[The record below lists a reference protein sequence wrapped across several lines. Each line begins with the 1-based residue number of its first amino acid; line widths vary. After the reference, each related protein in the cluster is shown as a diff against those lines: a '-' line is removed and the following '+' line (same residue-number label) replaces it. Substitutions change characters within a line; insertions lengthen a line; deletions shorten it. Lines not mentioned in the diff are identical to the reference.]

1 MGVDIEAVGTR
12 YLLAFYRFYFFAI
25 FYRKS
30 IDYLCTQIYNRLIRN
45 TETRN
50 HASKVAKMQREVRMR
65 YEEYEVTSEFEDE
78 EENEDVYP
86 EWSED
91 YLNSLGMSMSDFV

>member
-1 MGVDIEAVGTR
+1 
-12 YLLAFYRFYFFAI
+12 
-25 FYRKS
+25 
-30 IDYLCTQIYNRLIRN
+30 
-45 TETRN
+45 
-50 HASKVAKMQREVRMR
+50 MR
-65 YEEYEVTSEFEDE
+65 YEEYEEYEVRHGELDE

>member
-1 MGVDIEAVGTR
+1 
-12 YLLAFYRFYFFAI
+12 
-25 FYRKS
+25 
-30 IDYLCTQIYNRLIRN
+30 
-45 TETRN
+45 
-50 HASKVAKMQREVRMR
+50 MR
-65 YEEYEVTSEFEDE
+65 YEEYEVRHEELDE